1 MGYSESLRC
10 ISLPVAAD
18 YSTKQYYL
26 MNINSSGQAVLVAA
40 KGAAATLV
48 LQDKPDT
55 AGHVGSLGFDGI
67 TKVAAGA
74 VVAAGA
80 EVIADATGRV
90 IATDAA
96 EQFVIGTAIEA
107 ATAVGDIISVLINK
121 YQTYVPV

>member
-18 YSTKQYYL
+18 YSAKQYHV
-26 MNINSSGQAVLVAA
+26 MNVNSSGQAVLVAA

-55 AGHVGSLGFDGI
+55 AGYVGSLGFDGV
-67 TKVAAGA
+67 TKVVAGA

-80 EVIADATGRV
+80 EVISDATARV

-96 EQFVIGTAIEA
+96 EQYVLGTALEA
-107 ATAVGDIISVLINK
+107 ATAAGDIISVLINK